1 MYDALEVGA
10 VSKPLRADGTGADH
24 VWFTL
29 LTMNTNP
36 TPTHLD

>member
-1 MYDALEVGA
+1 MTRWKSGA